1 MGQLFWKFLLAF
13 WSALAFAIGLIWA
26 VEKLNG
32 NMEPDR
38 RLVFGV
44 QARLLQSSAQ
54 TMVDAGG
61 IALLGQVVAK
71 WDLDPMAREQILILD
86 AQGQDY
92 LQRKVPDDWR
102 QLLAKRQTAANFTV
116 QHFRVTDAQGQHWQL
131 LSVPNDSSFNQR
143 LGLWN
148 GSAPEPQPG
157 AIEGAAG
164 KRPPL
169 PPFWF
174 HPLFLM
180 LSVVF
185 TSMASSLLLAWYFA
199 APVRQLEQ
207 ALAALPKE
215 QWRTQLGGA
224 ITERKDE
231 FGKLA
236 RSFNQMAKSVYL
248 AILSQRRLLHDVSH
262 ELRSPLA
269 RLQILIGLA
278 RQQPEDFAAALDKV
292 EAEAMR
298 LDALVGEILTFS
310 RLESGEVSLQQHQV
324 NVTEMLESICDDGQ
338 LEAAAQHKQLQL
350 AMLPQI
356 WVQADAEMLYRA
368 FENVIRNAIKYTL
381 PDTLVLVRAEILDI
395 TQQSAAANGQPA
407 MVRIWVDDDGPGV
420 PDAELELL
428 FQPFFRS
435 HKHSDGVGLGLSI
448 AKRAVQTCGGTIV
461 AQNRLDHQ
469 GQRLGLRLCI
479 SLPLS
484 PVGQS

>member
-32 NMEPDR
+32 NIEPDR
-38 RLVFGV
+38 RLMFGV

-61 IALLGQVVAK
+61 IALLGKVVAK

-92 LQRKVPDDWR
+92 LQRQVPDDWR
-102 QLLAKRQTAANFTV
+102 QQLAKRQSAA
-116 QHFRVTDAQGQHWQL
+116 HFRVTSADGQHWQL
-131 LSVPNDSSFNQR
+131 LAVPNDSSFNQR
-143 LGLWN
+143 FRLWN
-148 GSAPEPQPG
+148 AAAPESQPT
-157 AIEGAAG
+157 AIDPSAV

-185 TSMASSLLLAWYFA
+185 TSMAASLLLAWYFA

-207 ALAALPKE
+207 ALADLPKE
-215 QWRTQLGGA
+215 QWRTQLGVA
-224 ITERKDE
+224 ITQRKDE

-350 AMLPQI
+350 ALLPQI
-356 WVQADAEMLYRA
+356 SVQADAEMLYRA

-381 PDTLVLVRAEILDI
+381 PDTLVLVRAEIMPAAQL
-395 TQQSAAANGQPA
+395 TGAAAVQPA
-407 MVRIWVDDDGPGV
+407 MARIWVDDDGPGV
-420 PDAELELL
+420 PEAELELL

-435 HKHSDGVGLGLSI
+435 HKQSDGVGLGLSI

-484 PVGQS
+484 PEEQI

>member
-38 RLVFGV
+38 RLMFGV

-61 IALLGQVVAK
+61 IVLLGQVVAK

-86 AQGQDY
+86 ARGQDY
-92 LQRKVPDDWR
+92 LQRQVPDDWR
-102 QLLAKRQTAANFTV
+102 QQLATRQSAT
-116 QHFRVTDAQGQHWQL
+116 HFRVTDADGQHWQL
-131 LSVPNDSSFNQR
+131 LSVPNNSSFNQR
-143 LGLWN
+143 LRLWN
-148 GSAPEPQPG
+148 GAAPEPQPG
-157 AIEGAAG
+157 AIEGVAG

-185 TSMASSLLLAWYFA
+185 TSMAASFLLAWYFA
-199 APVRQLEQ
+199 SPVRQLEQ
-207 ALAALPKE
+207 ALSALPKE
-215 QWRTQLGGA
+215 QWRTQLGGR
-224 ITERKDE
+224 ITQRKDE
-231 FGKLA
+231 FGQLS
-236 RSFNQMAKSVYL
+236 RSFNQMAQSVYL

-269 RLQILIGLA
+269 RLQILIGLV
-278 RQQPEDFAAALDKV
+278 RQQPDDLAAALAKV
-292 EAEAMR
+292 ETEAMR

-310 RLESGEVSLQQHQV
+310 RLESGEVSLQQSQV

-350 AMLPQI
+350 AVLPQI
-356 WVQADAEMLYRA
+356 WVLADAEMLYRA

-381 PDTLVLVRAEILDI
+381 PDTLVLVRAEMTPAAQLP
-395 TQQSAAANGQPA
+395 AAAVGQPA
-407 MVRIWVDDDGPGV
+407 TARIWVDDDGPGV

-435 HKHSDGVGLGLSI
+435 HKQSDGVGLGLSI

-469 GQRLGLRLCI
+469 GNRVGLRLCI
-479 SLPLS
+479 TLPLS
-484 PVGQS
+484 STAES